1 MANENKEI
9 GDIVKKCKILLL
21 DIEGTTTSI
30 SFVKDKLFPYAEE
43 NVKQFLESEWENG
56 DVKEAVTALRK
67 LALEDKEKSVEGL
80 VPIPGEDASKE
91 DQIEGLVKNVKWQMS
106 SDRKV
111 GPLKQ
116 LQGLIWKQGY
126 DKGDIKGHVYDDV
139 SSALEQWH
147 SVDGQKIYI
156 YSSGSVQAQKLLFG
170 QSLAGDLLKYIDGHF
185 DTAVGAKQESASYT
199 SIVEKVGCNATDILF
214 LTDIDKEAEAAKS
227 AGLCVAL
234 VSREGNAPLSTE
246 ATEAFAVI
254 HSFTQL
260 SVSNK
265 RKTDPQDEQP
275 AKVPKT
281 DVSYDVKTEA
291 ETAANESA
299 IKNKEKEEPEK
310 MDVEEESQPVKDA
323 TKEEKIKDEPMP
335 VIIEEVTNDVDA
347 PGSKPIVTEV
357 KEDKVE
363 KKEESEKMETDS
375 IEKAEESKDK
385 TQKTEKI
392 EKDKTEPK
400 ATTKEAKESIA
411 PEEKTDNEKTDVPKV
426 NSEENKD
433 EKTTPIAKEAMST
446 VITEIEEISDK
457 ENIGDMAEIVDDIE
471 PVVEEPNAAEDME
484 DLQNVGEVL
493 EKECDEILSKV
504 QDVTNLDN
512 IPLKPLLN
520 PIVEE
525 SMETENL
532 DSNDIVERILESEI
546 ELEMKQQ
553 DENNKKLNE
562 DTKVPSKEDST
573 IINDKKDEKTEAV
586 EENKEK
592 SESSETK
599 ENKASSSETSCNSDE
614 KVVESNVEIEITPEK
629 TDTKSSLQEK
639 EPIKDADEKLKPVIE
654 KSVESS
660 LEDKSS
666 DVKVADTQVDAVK
679 AEEKSKESTTDESQ
693 VNGKTNGEADKV
705 NQNGDA
711 STDEELSSR
720 LSVENVKE
728 VNGSNGDS
736 MKTENGQE
744 SKKLEPEVSDI
755 KVKTVTTEEKRTELI
770 EQPTEA

>member
-111 GPLKQ
+111 GPLKL

-139 SSALEQWH
+139 CSALEQWH

-185 DTAVGAKQESASYT
+185 DTAIGAKQESASYT
-199 SIVEKVGCNATDILF
+199 SIVEKVGCDANEILF

-234 VSREGNAPLSTE
+234 VSREGNAPLTSE

-254 HSFTQL
+254 QSFTQL
-260 SVSNK
+260 SVTNK
-265 RKTDPQDEQP
+265 RKTDPQDELP

-291 ETAANESA
+291 ETAANESTVQDK
-299 IKNKEKEEPEK
+299 KNEEPEK
-310 MDVEEESQPVKDA
+310 MDVEESQSVKDV
-323 TKEEKIKDEPMP
+323 TKEEKLKDEPTP
-335 VIIEEVTNDVDA
+335 VIIEEVSKDVKT
-347 PGSKPIVTEV
+347 PGSEIKIIITEV
-357 KEDKVE
+357 KEDNVE
-363 KKEESEKMETDS
+363 KKDESEKMETDS
-375 IEKAEESKDK
+375 EKVEESKNI
-385 TQKTEKI
+385 TQNTEKV
-392 EKDKTEPK
+392 EKEKTEPK
-400 ATTKEAKESIA
+400 ANAKEAKESIK
-411 PEEKTDNEKTDVPKV
+411 PEEKTDNEISDVPKE
-426 NSEENKD
+426 NSEVNKD
-433 EKTTPIAKEAMST
+433 EKTTPIAKEATST

-471 PVVEEPNAAEDME
+471 PVVEEPNAAEDIE

-553 DENNKKLNE
+553 DETNKKATE
-562 DTKVPSKEDST
+562 DTKEITKDST
-573 IINDKKDEKTEAV
+573 VKIDKKVEDNKEKTEI
-586 EENKEK
+586 
-592 SESSETK
+592 SEIK
-599 ENKASSSETSCNSDE
+599 ENKAISSESLDSDE
-614 KVVESNVEIEITPEK
+614 KVVESNDKMDITPEK
-629 TDTKSSLQEK
+629 TETKSSPQEK
-639 EPIKDADEKLKPVIE
+639 ETIKDDEKLKSEIE

-660 LEDKSS
+660 EKTS
-666 DVKVADTQVDAVK
+666 DVKIADTQVDAVK

-711 STDEELSSR
+711 NKDEELSSR

-736 MKTENGQE
+736 MKKENGQE
-744 SKKLEPEVSDI
+744 AKKVESEVSDI
-755 KVKTVTTEEKRTELI
+755 KVKTVTTEEPRTERI

>member
-56 DVKEAVTALRK
+56 DVKEVVTALRK

-199 SIVEKVGCNATDILF
+199 SIVEKVGCDATDILF

-281 DVSYDVKTEA
+281 DASYDVKTEA
-291 ETAANESA
+291 ETAANDSA
-299 IKNKEKEEPEK
+299 LKNKEKEEPEK
-310 MDVEEESQPVKDA
+310 MDVEEESQPVKDV
-323 TKEEKIKDEPMP
+323 TKEDKMKDEPMP

-347 PGSKPIVTEV
+347 PLSEIKPIVTEV

-375 IEKAEESKDK
+375 IEKVEESNEK
-385 TQKTEKI
+385 TQKTETV
-392 EKDKTEPK
+392 EKEKTEPK
-400 ATTKEAKESIA
+400 VTTKE
-411 PEEKTDNEKTDVPKV
+411 PEEKTDNEKTDVPKE
-426 NSEENKD
+426 NSEANKD
-433 EKTTPIAKEAMST
+433 DKATPIAKDATST

-471 PVVEEPNAAEDME
+471 PVVEEPNAAEDIE

-553 DENNKKLNE
+553 DENNKKLND
-562 DTKVPSKEDST
+562 DTKASTKEDST
-573 IINDKKDEKTEAV
+573 IKNDKKDEKTETD
-586 EENKEK
+586 NKEK
-592 SESSETK
+592 TESSEIK
-599 ENKASSSETSCNSDE
+599 ENKANSSETSCDSDE
-614 KVVESNVEIEITPEK
+614 KVVENNVKIEITPEK
-629 TDTKSSLQEK
+629 TEAKSSPPEK
-639 EPIKDADEKLKPVIE
+639 EPTKGADEKQKPVIE

-660 LEDKSS
+660 LEEKSS
-666 DVKVADTQVDAVK
+666 DVKVTDTQVDAVK
-679 AEEKSKESTTDESQ
+679 AEEKSKESTADEAQ

-711 STDEELSSR
+711 SNDEELSSR

-744 SKKLEPEVSDI
+744 SKKVEPEVSDI
-755 KVKTVTTEEKRTELI
+755 KVKTVTTEEPRTELI